1 MIEKV
6 TGYFLL
12 VAILISV
19 VCLISIAISLSKITV
34 DEERLEAIESMNRV
48 QQLQLNDLMYP
59 GVYNGVH

>member
-59 GVYNGVH
+59 GEYNGVH